1 MPSMVIRGLEGSR
14 VEGFG
19 FWGSGCMC
27 IYDCLYIYMYIYLD
41 LSIYIYVSISVSI
54 YIYLRV
60 YIHIWVL
67 GFGCW
72 DLCLTA
78 CKPSHFTDTVLQLQL
93 PVLSGDR
100 GGAGTSKVSGHE
112 S

>member
-1 MPSMVIRGLEGSR
+1 MII
-14 VEGFG
+14 F
-19 FWGSGCMC
+19 
-27 IYDCLYIYMYIYLD
+27 IYIYTYVYIYLD
-41 LSIYIYVSISVSI
+41 LSIYIYMYLYLYLYI

-72 DLCLTA
+72 DLRLTA

-93 PVLSGDR
+93 PVFSGDR

>member
-1 MPSMVIRGLEGSR
+1 MKVSD
-14 VEGFG
+14 
-19 FWGSGCMC
+19 SGVQGVCVYMIIYIYNIYIYIC
-27 IYDCLYIYMYIYLD
+27 IYIYISRSIYIYMYLYLY
-41 LSIYIYVSISVSI
+41 L

-72 DLCLTA
+72 DLRLTA

-93 PVLSGDR
+93 PVFSGDR